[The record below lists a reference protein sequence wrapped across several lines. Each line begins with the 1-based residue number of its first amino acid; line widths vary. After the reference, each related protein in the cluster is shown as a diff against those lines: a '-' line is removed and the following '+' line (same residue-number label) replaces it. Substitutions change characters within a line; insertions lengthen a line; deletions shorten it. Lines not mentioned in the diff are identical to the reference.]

1 MRITV
6 VGAKSPAEATLALR
20 DLGCTVRESS
30 PMDPP
35 EAIARGAE
43 VVVIEADTDAEVG
56 RFALAR
62 LRGLP
67 ERIPVLLA
75 VATSQLTRIDPSW
88 GYDDVVLQPY
98 VPQELYV
105 RIRGVEW
112 KVSAFS
118 QPERVKVGP
127 LVINPDAHEATLDGR
142 PLALTPQEFALLTHL
157 ARYRGRSHARAALL
171 REVWGVRGVHTRTV
185 DVHVSRLRGKI
196 GAMLDIVTV
205 RGVGYRL
212 RLVGEGEPT
221 PTTTES
227 P

>member
-1 MRITV
+1 M
-6 VGAKSPAEATLALR
+6 SLR
-20 DLGCTVRESS
+20 DLGCTVREAS

-35 EAIARGAE
+35 ETLARDAE
-43 VVVIEADTDAEVG
+43 VVLIEADTDAEVG

-62 LRGLP
+62 LRGLVQ
-67 ERIPVLLA
+67 RIPVLMA
-75 VATSQLTRIDPSW
+75 VATSQLTRVDPSW
-88 GYDDVVLQPY
+88 GYDDLVLQPY

-112 KVSAFS
+112 KTSAFS

-127 LVINPDAHEATLDGR
+127 LLIDPDAHEATLDGR
-142 PLALTPQEFALLTHL
+142 TLALSPQEFALLAHL
-157 ARYRGRSHARAALL
+157 ARHRSRSHSRATLL

-185 DVHVSRLRGKI
+185 DVHVCRLRGKL

-212 RLVGEGEPT
+212 RLVGEGEST